1 MSELEQLKMEMAQ
14 LYHTNIELNKK
25 LKLSESLK
33 SNFISNIM
41 NEVYN
46 PFSAIKM
53 MADNLIHLNEKSVD
67 KVVPMAETIYREA
80 AQLDFHLQNVF
91 AAAKIEAGLESVHFT
106 EVDVSQLVEEAI
118 IFFKIPIQDKRLN
131 IKHQVN
137 MNGQDSFVNDKEKI
151 SLVLLNLLS
160 NAIKNSPDG
169 GTISIDIGLNDNVL
183 NLYVSDEGPGIPK
196 SEVDFIF
203 DRFRR
208 VNDTIN
214 SVNGGTGLGLS
225 VVKAIAEL
233 LGGGIELNTT
243 HGTKLSIT
251 IPGNMELPKE
261 DDDPFPEDELF

>member
-1 MSELEQLKMEMAQ
+1 MSELEQLKIEIAQ
-14 LYHTNIELNKK
+14 LYDTNTELNTK
-25 LKLSESLK
+25 LRLAESLK

-41 NEVYN
+41 NEIYN

-53 MADNLIHLNEKSVD
+53 MADNLIHLNEKSFD
-67 KVVPMAETIYREA
+67 RIVPMAETIYREA

-106 EVDVSQLVEEAI
+106 EVDLSQLLQEALN
-118 IFFKIPIQDKRLN
+118 FFKIPIQDKHLKLEHKIN
-131 IKHQVN
+131 INNQKP
-137 MNGQDSFVNDKEKI
+137 FVNDRDKI
-151 SLVLLNLLS
+151 ALTLLNLLS
-160 NAIKNSPDG
+160 NAIKNCPDH
-169 GTISIDIGLNDNVL
+169 GTISIDVDLKEDVL
-183 NLYVSDEGPGIPK
+183 NMNVSDDGPGIPK

-225 VVKAIAEL
+225 VVKAITEL
-233 LGGGIELNTT
+233 LGGEIELNADR
-243 HGTKLSIT
+243 GTKISIS
-251 IPGNMELPKE
+251 IPGNMPLPIE